1 MFSRN
6 ADFFLLHHYSLFVL
20 TTLLHQMSDTTQ
32 PPTTPSSTPVVETA
46 PTCDTC
52 SQATTC
58 TPATCTPAT
67 KKARKRCY
75 ACRKKLGLAGGIKCK
90 CGFVFCSKHRYPNQ
104 HACTFDFKAHDRA
117 LLAKDVVGGGA
128 FAKVERV

>member
-1 MFSRN
+1 MP
-6 ADFFLLHHYSLFVL
+6 
-20 TTLLHQMSDTTQ
+20 DTTQ
-32 PPTTPSSTPVVETA
+32 PPTTPSTTPVVDKA

-52 SQATTC
+52 SPAT
-58 TPATCTPAT
+58 TCTPAT
-67 KKARKRCY
+67 KKASKRCY
-75 ACRKKLGLAGGIKCK
+75 ACRKKLGLAVGIKCK